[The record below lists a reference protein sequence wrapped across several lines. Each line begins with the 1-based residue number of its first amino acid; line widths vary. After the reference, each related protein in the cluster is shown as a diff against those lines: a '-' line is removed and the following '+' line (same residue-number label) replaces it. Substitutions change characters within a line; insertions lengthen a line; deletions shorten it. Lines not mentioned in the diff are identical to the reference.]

1 MPKVAIVI
9 PVFNESMTIYDTI
22 TEFYQAMPEAE
33 IVVVNNASTDDSAQ
47 RAQAALTD
55 LGAIGCVLQE
65 GRPGKAN
72 ALRRAFTSIEADVY
86 VTVDGDSTY
95 PASSLSALIG
105 PVLNDG
111 ADMVVGDRLS
121 NGGYSNTNTRQFH
134 GSGNRLV
141 RWLVNRLFRS
151 DLDDILSGYRA
162 LSRRFVHSY
171 PIVVEG
177 FEIETDITLHALD
190 KRFNIVEVPVDYRQ
204 RPEDSQ
210 SKLNT
215 FSDGIKVLMTIFR
228 IFRYYKPLAFFG
240 WLSVICALSSV
251 AAGYPVLEDWF
262 VHQYIY
268 HVPLAILA
276 SALVLLGSLFLGV
289 GLLLDAINHQDR
301 RRFEYI
307 LGTVSRGE
315 TGGPLDG

>member
-1 MPKVAIVI
+1 MPKVVIVI
-9 PVFNESMTIYDTI
+9 PVYNESTTISDTV
-22 TEFYQAMPEAE
+22 TEFYRAMPEAE
-33 IVVVNNASTDDSAQ
+33 IAVVNNASTDDSAE
-47 RAQAALTD
+47 RARACLAD
-55 LGAIGCVLQE
+55 LGATGCVLQE

-72 ALRRAFTSIEADVY
+72 ALRRAFTSIEADIY

-95 PASSLSALIG
+95 PASSLTDLLEPI
-105 PVLNDG
+105 LNNG
-111 ADMVVGDRLS
+111 ADMVVGDRIS
-121 NGGYSNTNTRQFH
+121 NGGYHDTNTRQFH
-134 GSGNRLV
+134 GLGNRLV

-151 DLDDILSGYRA
+151 NLGDILSGYRA

-204 RPEDSQ
+204 RPQDSQ

-240 WLSVICALSSV
+240 TFSTICGLMAL

-262 VHQYIY
+262 VHRYVY

-276 SALVLLGSLFLGV
+276 SALALLASLFLGI

-301 RRFEYI
+301 RRFEYT
-307 LGTVSRGE
+307 LGSVARGE
-315 TGGPLDG
+315 AGGTFDG